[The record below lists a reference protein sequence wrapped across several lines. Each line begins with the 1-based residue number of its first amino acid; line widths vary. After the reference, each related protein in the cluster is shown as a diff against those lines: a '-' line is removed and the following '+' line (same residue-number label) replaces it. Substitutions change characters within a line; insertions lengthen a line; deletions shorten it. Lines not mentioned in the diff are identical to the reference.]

1 MSKKETSSDDDS
13 TEVLATDPDPVQI
26 DDTSDENLVESR
38 TTDESTSDESTSD
51 EPTSE
56 SEQAPKEPPE
66 PPAETPPPVAT
77 RPRRSWFGLFNL
89 LLILAL
95 AGAAGYYWRQQQQL
109 QAESEAAYQ
118 ADIAALQRQIV
129 DKASTSRLQSSLSPF
144 KGEIAGLD
152 RKLGELEL
160 GQQGLRESS
169 EKLYQLF
176 GRDKNDWQLAEVEYL
191 MRVAQHKLILQNDF
205 EGAAITLQAASD
217 LIGFTADPGLL
228 PVRVMISEEIA
239 DLKTRKRPDL
249 VGMTLMLA
257 QLGRQVRVLHPGFAI
272 RIDEPEAPV
281 AETIAEDDWLGRF
294 NAFVDSLVKI
304 RKEATEPSEIE
315 ANVVDVADALED
327 NLKLA
332 RWAVLERDASQ
343 YRLLLDRS
351 ISLFREFYDLDNAAN
366 HDFMTQLQN
375 LQKMVIN
382 PDKPDITGSLRE
394 LQRILSQRE
403 NAPQPAAT
411 PVPES
416 GNG

>member
-1 MSKKETSSDDDS
+1 MSKKESPSDDED

-26 DDTSDENLVESR
+26 GDAADKNMDEPRSADESR
-38 TTDESTSDESTSD
+38 SSD
-51 EPTSE
+51 EPEPVSGLE
-56 SEQAPKEPPE
+56 SEPKELAE
-66 PPAETPPPVAT
+66 PPPATPSTPPSASRAG
-77 RPRRSWFGLFNL
+77 RPWFGLFNL

-109 QAESEAAYQ
+109 QAENEAAYQ
-118 ADIAALQRQIV
+118 ADNAELQRQLA
-129 DKASTSRLQSSLSPF
+129 DKASGSSLQSSLSPL
-144 KGEIAGLD
+144 KGELAGLD
-152 RKLGELEL
+152 RKLGELDL
-160 GQQGLRESS
+160 GKQGLRESS

-257 QLGRQVRVLHPGFAI
+257 QLGRQVRVLQPGFAI
-272 RIDEPEAPV
+272 RIDETASPAV
-281 AETIAEDDWLGRF
+281 AEIAEDDWLGRF
-294 NAFVDSLVKI
+294 NAFLDSLVKV
-304 RKEATEPSEIE
+304 RKEATRPSEIE
-315 ANVVDVADALED
+315 ANVIDVAEALED

-332 RWAVLERDASQ
+332 RWSVLERDASQ
-343 YRLLLDRS
+343 YRLLLERS

-375 LQKMVIN
+375 L
-382 PDKPDITGSLRE
+382 
-394 LQRILSQRE
+394 
-403 NAPQPAAT
+403 
-411 PVPES
+411 
-416 GNG
+416 